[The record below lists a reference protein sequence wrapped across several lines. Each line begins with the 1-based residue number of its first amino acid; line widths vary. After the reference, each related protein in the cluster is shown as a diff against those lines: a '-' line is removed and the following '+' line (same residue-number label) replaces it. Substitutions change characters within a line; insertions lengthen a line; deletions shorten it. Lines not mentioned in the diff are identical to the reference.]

1 MEAMVFRK
9 NRWNW
14 KARLLLAPFAVAGTG
29 IGLALAQ
36 SPVYV
41 PPKTPA
47 PKMQLISPVGKPAA
61 NLDPK
66 EMLRLGRE
74 AFNKGDLDSAQ
85 NYARMA
91 AEGNASGRWGLFG
104 DTPDALTKDVGAARS
119 KAGSGDA
126 SRLAKEARDLYSR
139 PARNDSER
147 VAYLHQAS
155 LKIDVACAAVG
166 PNGKLPGSGERPDML
181 KREIDGALAKLNSA
195 MPAGKNGTIVVT
207 GGAGFPGATQPKG
220 HFGGNSATNYSTT
233 TPTNVV
239 QVPTVPGKPYDL
251 EQTAPQVASNPS
263 RPVAMKLMTEG
274 RTLMAQRK
282 IADAQAKFLQAQ
294 KLNVPFSTV
303 EENPDRCLQDCALAG
318 QAEIDRLVEK
328 GQDHADRKEAAKA
341 ELAFHMA
348 REIAVGMG
356 IRTKD
361 IDREL
366 AMLKNTKIEIAQAEG
381 KETPVVID
389 PNKPANVIP
398 PVFRP
403 KAPEVGTAPV
413 IPPLPETGTITP
425 LPLKL
430 NLPATMPEMP
440 AMVIDTPKMPDVPK
454 FKPDAPKVV
463 DLATAEGRRLI
474 EDAETALKNGTI
486 ELARNMAVK
495 AMANP
500 SYGVAKEAEELL
512 RSIDIESL
520 KAKKKESEDSL
531 ASVVES
537 MNYKQYETASKVL
550 GQINPSLLSEE
561 KRKSYAELVIACE
574 TELKKLNEPALAVAE
589 LPIPKQPIVPKVPGP
604 IAVAQQ
610 PLVPSVPTPEVPMPT
625 VKVAVAPKVPEAPAL
640 IPSTPTAISERAPT
654 EPKVAKV
661 EEKPGE
667 LANQMKAMNNVEL
680 QQLRDDGLR
689 AEEAALKAFN
699 KGETTVAMQ
708 SLSDHVAKVR
718 GSKLSVPQQ
727 NMLLGRIETK
737 LDTFR
742 LMARQTEFYS
752 KEAKEKKEFREGVLV
767 KNAADIQKK
776 EEIAKRVQTINGY
789 MKSGKYKEAEALA
802 LQTKQL
808 DPDEPTL
815 TLIAE
820 MAKNRRRVAEQKD
833 IKAEKEQMFYDQVMG
848 KGIRQGPSLDM
859 DNPVA
864 VAIDAARRNQLRGGG
879 DEMFIKNRTPI
890 EREIELKLEKPLTMH
905 TVNAPLRE
913 VMDDFAKRSLL
924 NIAYDDAALSDE
936 GINLENV
943 TITQTISQPIS
954 LRNVMQLVLEK
965 ARLQYVVENDVI
977 RVTTMKK
984 AKGRMHT
991 KVFSVMDLV
1000 TPIPD
1005 FAMPE
1010 HASLSHKLQQA
1021 NGGTP
1026 AWAGQQGQ
1034 TSPRAG
1040 SGGLP
1045 GGQLTG
1051 SSGATPWA
1059 GGTPPS
1065 GAGTLEANPS
1075 NMSNSLAGSAHLAPS
1090 KQNYSEQLKKLVTSM
1105 VRPYAWE
1112 DLGGS
1117 GKIAYYDIGGAL
1129 VVNQTADIISE
1140 VQDLLE
1146 SLRRLQ
1152 DLSVAV
1158 EVRLISLTESFYE
1171 RVGVDFQMNIKTK
1184 NTNGFERSIT
1194 TGQFRPEPFIN
1205 DINVRGVTT
1214 GWNPAAGGFTSDLD
1228 VPIRPNSYGVSVPP
1242 FGQYPGNGV
1251 GGLNLG
1257 LAFLNDIQ
1265 VFMFLEAAAGDRR
1278 VNIMQA
1284 PKLTMFNG
1292 QTATV
1297 FISDFAF
1304 FTTGLQ
1310 VFNVGGQFVYI
1321 PQNTPF
1327 PIGNAAPQAQGGG
1340 GTAGANSPGVS
1351 LTIQPVVSADRRF
1364 VRLTLPVQLSA
1375 LTSATVPLFPV
1386 TAFITP
1392 VFEGGSQGTPI
1403 PFTQFFQQPSFSNI
1417 SVQSTVVVPDGGTVL
1432 VGGLKT
1438 LEEGRNEFGPPVL
1451 SSVPYLNRLFKNVGI
1466 GRETR
1471 HIMIMVSARII
1482 IAAEE
1487 EAVQTGTGGGN

>member
-1 MEAMVFRK
+1 MLASHYQGGMEAMVLRK
-9 NRWNW
+9 NRW
-14 KARLLLAPFAVAGTG
+14 KARLLLAPFALAGTG

-36 SPVYV
+36 SPAM
-41 PPKTPA
+41 PPKTAA
-47 PKMQLISPVGKPAA
+47 PKMQLISPVGKPPAA
-61 NLDPK
+61 NLEPK
-66 EMLRLGRE
+66 ELLRLGRE
-74 AFNKGDLDSAQ
+74 AFNKGDLDTAQ

-104 DTPDALTKDVGAARS
+104 DTPDALAKDIASARTKGDTSDTARLY
-119 KAGSGDA
+119 
-126 SRLAKEARDLYSR
+126 REARELFGR

-155 LKIDVACAAVG
+155 LKVDRACAAVG
-166 PNGKLPGSGERPDML
+166 PNGRLPSGERPELL
-181 KREIDGALAKLNSA
+181 KREIDGALAKLNA
-195 MPAGKNGTIVVT
+195 TMPAGSNGTIVTT
-207 GGAGFPGATQPKG
+207 GNPFPGPAQPKG
-220 HFGGNSATNYSTT
+220 HFGAGTATNYAGAGTGKPADT
-233 TPTNVV
+233 V
-239 QVPTVPGKPYDL
+239 QVPKVPAKPFEL
-251 EQTAPQVASNPS
+251 EQPAVASNPAK
-263 RPVAMKLMTEG
+263 PAAMQLMAEG
-274 RTLMAQRK
+274 RTLLAQRK
-282 IADAQAKFLQAQ
+282 IVQAQAKFLEAQ

-318 QAEIDRLVEK
+318 QAEIDRLLEK
-328 GQDHADRKEAAKA
+328 GQDHAERKETAKA
-341 ELAFHMA
+341 ELAFNMA
-348 REIAVGMG
+348 KEIATGLGV
-356 IRTKD
+356 RTRE

-366 AMLKNTKIEIAQAEG
+366 AQLAKAKTEIAQVENKA
-381 KETPVVID
+381 PVVID
-389 PNKPANVIP
+389 PNMPGNVVP
-398 PVFRP
+398 PVYQA
-403 KAPEVGTAPV
+403 KAPDVGTPPA
-413 IPPLPETGTITP
+413 IPPLPENPPVVPAPIQ
-425 LPLKL
+425 L
-430 NLPATMPEMP
+430 NPPARVPDAP
-440 AMVIDTPKMPDVPK
+440 ALVLDAPKMPEPPR
-454 FKPDAPKVV
+454 FKPETPKIETPKPDV
-463 DLATAEGRRLI
+463 AANEGRRLI
-474 EDAETALKNGTI
+474 EDAETALKNGQI
-486 ELARNMAVK
+486 DFARNTAIK
-495 AMANP
+495 AMAGN
-500 SYGVAKEAEELL
+500 YGVAKEAEELL
-512 RSIDIESL
+512 RAVDIETL
-520 KAKKKESEDSL
+520 KQKKKESEDTL

-537 MNYKQYETASKVL
+537 VKYKQYETASKVL
-550 GQINPSLLSEE
+550 GQINPTLLGEE
-561 KRKSYAELVIACE
+561 QRKTYAKLVATCEAELE
-574 TELKKLNEPALAVAE
+574 KLNAPAPAVAAVE
-589 LPIPKQPIVPKVPGP
+589 LPIPSAPAKP
-604 IAVAQQ
+604 AV
-610 PLVPSVPTPEVPMPT
+610 EVPAVPAMPE
-625 VKVAVAPKVPEAPAL
+625 KVVVAPTLPVPEAPAL
-640 IPSTPTAISERAPT
+640 IPSTPKVSERAPT
-654 EPKVAKV
+654 EPKEVAKAD
-661 EEKPGE
+661 EKPGE
-667 LANQMKAMNNVEL
+667 LASQVKAMNNVEM
-680 QQLRDDGLR
+680 QQLRDEGLR

-708 SLSDHVAKVR
+708 MLSDHCTKVR
-718 GSKLSVPQQ
+718 ASKLSVPQQ
-727 NMLLGRIETK
+727 NMLLGRIEQK

-742 LMARQTEFYS
+742 LMARQTEFYA

-767 KNAADIQKK
+767 KNAAELQKR

-789 MKSGKYKEAEALA
+789 LKAGKNKEAEALA
-802 LQTKQL
+802 LQTKQIE
-808 DPDEPTL
+808 PDDATL
-815 TLIAE
+815 SLLYE
-820 MAKNRRRVAEQKD
+820 LAKRNRRVAEQKE
-833 IKAEKEQMFYDQVMG
+833 IKAEKEEMFYKEVLAVRPGQTV
-848 KGIRQGPSLDM
+848 DM

-890 EREIELKLEKPLTMH
+890 EREIELKLEKPLTLSFE
-905 TVNAPLRE
+905 NAPLRE
-913 VMDDFAKRSLL
+913 VLGKFSNLALL
-924 NIAYDDAALSDE
+924 NIVLDDAALADE
-936 GINLENV
+936 GINVESIA
-943 TITQTISQPIS
+943 ITQSITQPIS

-965 ARLQYVVENDVI
+965 ARLQYVVENDVV

-1026 AWAGQQGQ
+1026 AWAAQQGNN
-1034 TSPRAG
+1034 TPRAT
-1040 SGGLP
+1040 SGLG

-1051 SSGATPWA
+1051 GANAWA
-1059 GGTPPS
+1059 GGAQPS
-1065 GAGTLEANPS
+1065 GAAGTLEANPAPM
-1075 NMSNSLAGSAHLAPS
+1075 NNSLAGSAHLAPS

-1129 VVNQTADIISE
+1129 VVNQTADIIRE

-1158 EVRLISLTESFYE
+1158 EVRLISLTEAFYE
-1171 RVGVDFQMNIKTK
+1171 RVGVDFQMNVKTK
-1184 NTNGFERSIT
+1184 NTNSFERSIT
-1194 TGQFRPEPFIN
+1194 TGQFRPEPFVN

-1242 FGQYPGNGV
+1242 FGQYPGNGI

-1278 VNIMQA
+1278 VNVMQA

-1327 PIGNAAPQAQGGG
+1327 PIGNAQPQAQAGGG
-1340 GTAGANSPGVS
+1340 NAGANSPGVS

-1471 HIMIMVSARII
+1471 HLMIMVSARII

-1487 EAVQTGTGGGN
+1487 EAIQTSQGGGQ